1 MDRRQSQRT
10 YVVPDTQ
17 STIPKLI
24 QTFQLE
30 AEFYVKLFDAILT
43 SPSAVGHGHNG
54 YYFGENGEFS
64 WYDLAKAIGKALVKR
79 GISTSDEPTTFEKEE
94 LSKYFWT
101 EEISGIWGS
110 NARVRSPHARSLGWE
125 PKLTIE
131 DFLAS
136 IDSEVEAIIQSQ
148 KA

>member
-1 MDRRQSQRT
+1 M
-10 YVVPDTQ
+10 
-17 STIPKLI
+17 
-24 QTFQLE
+24 
-30 AEFYVKLFDAILT
+30 KLFDAILT
-43 SPSAVGHGHNG
+43 SASAVGHGHDG

-79 GISTSDEPTTFEKEE
+79 GISTSDEPTTFAKEE